1 MLRRSLDTETTG
13 LDVYH
18 SARPFFVTMCDPEGE
33 LLYWETDV
41 DPETREPQWTL
52 GDWGEIRTA
61 IEETD
66 ELILQN
72 PKFDAQALFQLD
84 RSFQTVWDWTK
95 VRDTLLAGHLLSS
108 NRPHDLTSMTL
119 QFLRIDMSEPEE
131 RLKEIVKECR
141 RLARSDFPSWKIAK
155 AGYEDM
161 PSAKDETWKH
171 DMWLPRALAKE
182 LKLCRGVCEVVNK
195 RNEQFDIY
203 IGRGSDWGNPFKIG
217 EDGTRAEVI
226 EKYRHWLQNQP
237 ELLTRLPE
245 LDGKRLGCFCS
256 PLACHGDVLQ
266 ELLAKHTH
274 PWWTACRDYANTDS
288 SATLPL
294 YDAQKKLIEERGLWP
309 IYQERLKLLPI
320 VCGMEERGITLS
332 SERLEQQQK
341 DYLEE
346 ADKAGAV
353 CTTIAASHGYDLELP
368 KSGNNQSLLRY
379 VFGPLGLPMLKTSK
393 KTGNPSMDK
402 DVIAEWL
409 ITLPERSK
417 QASFIRNL
425 SAKRKRDTALS
436 YMAGYRR
443 FWLPTGKKG
452 WYVLH
457 PSLNPTG
464 TDTLRWSSQSP
475 NEQNISKKE
484 GFNLRHSF
492 GPAPG
497 REWWSLDYQNIELRI
512 PAYESGEE
520 AMVELFDKPND
531 PPYFGSYH
539 LLNASIVYP
548 DLFWPLAETEGA
560 FKDKYKST
568 WYQRCKNGGF
578 AIQYGCQEAKA
589 DATFGR
595 SGAFR
600 SIKEKMP
607 KVAALNDKYVRQAN
621 RQGYVETLP
630 DKSIG
635 MSKGYP
641 IYCSRTSWG
650 DISPTIPL
658 NYHVQST
665 ACWAIMKA
673 MIRVTEYLQQ
683 FDGYYLIMQIHDELV
698 LDFPAYG
705 KRNLPKIRKVQKLME
720 ESGVDIGIP
729 LTTSIAYH
737 PTSWD
742 EEIEI

>member
-41 DPETREPQWTL
+41 DPETREPQWARSDL
-52 GDWGEIRTA
+52 DDVAAA
-61 IEETD
+61 IYETD

-84 RSFQTVWDWTK
+84 PEIRYVWDWTK

-119 QFLRIDMSEPEE
+119 QFLRVDMSEPEE

-155 AGYEDM
+155 EGYDDM
-161 PSAKDETWKH
+161 PSVKAETWKN
-171 DMWLPRALAKE
+171 DMWLPRALAKA
-182 LKLCRGVCEVVNK
+182 L
-195 RNEQFDIY
+195 D
-203 IGRGSDWGNPFKIG
+203 
-217 EDGTRAEVI
+217 
-226 EKYRHWLQNQP
+226 
-237 ELLTRLPE
+237 LPA
-245 LDGKRLGCFCS
+245 D
-256 PLACHGDVLQ
+256 
-266 ELLAKHTH
+266 H

-294 YDAQKKLIEERGLWP
+294 YDAQKKLIEDKGLWP

-368 KSGNNQSLLRY
+368 KSGNNQSLLGY
-379 VFGPLGLPMLKTSK
+379 VFGPLGLPVIKTSK

-443 FWLPTGKKG
+443 FWLPTGGKG

-484 GFNLRHSF
+484 GFNLRYSF

-635 MSKGYP
+635 MTKGYP

-705 KRNLPKIRKVQKLME
+705 KMNLPKIRKVQKLME